1 MIGEIAHFLALLS
14 TLVLVGMLSFNCVFF
29 FAKVNSNQL
38 ILSTR
43 LFNQAC
49 WLIFVSFGLYVYL
62 AATDDFSIS
71 YIANHS
77 HSELPIFYKITSIWS
92 AHEGSMFLWIVFLTL
107 WSLLFV
113 NFLKAD
119 HPLRKNTVLI
129 LGFIILGFMVFLLAT
144 SNPFERIFPFGAL
157 EGADINPVLQDP
169 ALVIH
174 PPMLYLGYVGFVISF
189 SFVTAYLVHGDFSI
203 PWERDIRNWS
213 LVAWIFLTAGI
224 TLGSW
229 WAYYELGWGG
239 YWFWDPVENVAL
251 MPWLAAT
258 AFMHSLFASSK
269 SQILK
274 TWTLFL
280 GIMIFALSL
289 FGAFIVRSGI
299 IDSVHSFA
307 NDPQRGIYL
316 LTFSGFMTM
325 FSLAVLVYRMPSLNS
340 SKPIV
345 TGSKESFISMNNIL
359 MITSIFSIFLGVT
372 YPLIVDALSGE
383 KISIGP
389 PYYNA
394 IFSPIIL
401 IASIFIM
408 LSVDALWQ
416 RGMRAINV
424 LTAIAP
430 PLLMSAAILY
440 AIWAEFH
447 IFSVITFVGILSGLL
462 IMTSYLFQITTS
474 FVLGKYINKGSAM
487 SHIGLGLLFFSVSMN
502 SMLSYDKNINL
513 SLGQS
518 QFIDS
523 SITKFSFNSLDRNQ
537 ASNHEVIAARVV
549 IEQDNKILYLQPEK
563 RKYLTRGQI
572 TSEAAIHAS
581 PIKDTYLTIG
591 DQLEDGSWTFV
602 LQVNYLIKW
611 IWLSAILM
619 ATGIM
624 MTIFKRQTS

>member
-1 MIGEIAHFLALLS
+1 
-14 TLVLVGMLSFNCVFF
+14 
-29 FAKVNSNQL
+29 
-38 ILSTR
+38 
-43 LFNQAC
+43 
-49 WLIFVSFGLYVYL
+49 
-62 AATDDFSIS
+62 
-71 YIANHS
+71 
-77 HSELPIFYKITSIWS
+77 
-92 AHEGSMFLWIVFLTL
+92 
-107 WSLLFV
+107 
-113 NFLKAD
+113 
-119 HPLRKNTVLI
+119 
-129 LGFIILGFMVFLLAT
+129 
-144 SNPFERIFPFGAL
+144 
-157 EGADINPVLQDP
+157 
-169 ALVIH
+169 
-174 PPMLYLGYVGFVISF
+174 
-189 SFVTAYLVHGDFSI
+189 
-203 PWERDIRNWS
+203 
-213 LVAWIFLTAGI
+213 
-224 TLGSW
+224 
-229 WAYYELGWGG
+229 
-239 YWFWDPVENVAL
+239 
-251 MPWLAAT
+251 
-258 AFMHSLFASSK
+258 
-269 SQILK
+269 
-274 TWTLFL
+274 
-280 GIMIFALSL
+280 
-289 FGAFIVRSGI
+289 
-299 IDSVHSFA
+299 
-307 NDPQRGIYL
+307 
-316 LTFSGFMTM
+316 
-325 FSLAVLVYRMPSLNS
+325 MPSLNS